1 MNIITIPRSELFVYN
16 LLKNISEEGA
26 VLQTGE
32 GEQFVLFP
40 FDAWQGF
47 DVGSHDDFGSEVR
60 ATAENKDLM
69 TFLANRRTYGKRVP
83 LADIKE
89 MLDL

>member
-1 MNIITIPRSELFVYN
+1 MVALINIDRFVVKFCKLGEDFN
-16 LLKNISEEGA
+16 GA
-26 VLQTGE
+26 C
-32 GEQFVLFP
+32 

-69 TFLANRRTYGKRVP
+69 TFLANRRSYGKRVP
-83 LADIKE
+83 LADVKE